1 MPYIDKIKSFCG
13 NLLQVNEVMT
23 IEFNTMIWIYRV
35 MINEFYV
42 NMYIYLKKRNTG
54 KQKCLTYNFRGNSP
68 QSLMSGHL
76 L

>member
-13 NLLQVNEVMT
+13 NLLQVNEGKTV
-23 IEFNTMIWIYRV
+23 EFNTMIWIYRV

-42 NMYIYLKKRNTG
+42 NMYIYLKKRN

>member
-1 MPYIDKIKSFCG
+1 MPYIDKIKSYCG
-13 NLLQVNEVMT
+13 NLLHVNEGMT

-42 NMYIYLKKRNTG
+42 NMYIYLKKRN

>member
-1 MPYIDKIKSFCG
+1 
-13 NLLQVNEVMT
+13 MT

-35 MINEFYV
+35 MINEFCV
-42 NMYIYLKKRNTG
+42 NMYIYLKKRN
-54 KQKCLTYNFRGNSP
+54 KQKCLIYNFRGNSP

>member
-35 MINEFYV
+35 MINEFCV
-42 NMYIYLKKRNTG
+42 NMYIHFIFKKKKYR
-54 KQKCLTYNFRGNSP
+54 
-68 QSLMSGHL
+68 
-76 L
+76 

>member
-1 MPYIDKIKSFCG
+1 
-13 NLLQVNEVMT
+13 
-23 IEFNTMIWIYRV
+23 

-42 NMYIYLKKRNTG
+42 NMYIYLKKRN